1 MNKHTHTGPPN
12 NCNDEKL
19 SEKQLKEKDE
29 TKEEVQ
35 INKSEEQSPQ
45 ARSRS
50 DTISCNYIPGANE
63 IEDNT
68 NIECNNDVEIARN
81 ILTKVPAKK
90 EDITTCRSHFF
101 FNTQY
106 EYEKKK
112 LESEAIAAKKEAKA
126 AKIEAKAAK
135 IEAIEE
141 KKKKWKY

>member
-35 INKSEEQSPQ
+35 IKKSEEQSPL

-50 DTISCNYIPGANE
+50 DAISC
-63 IEDNT
+63 

-90 EDITTCRSHFF
+90 EDITTCRSHFI

-106 EYEKKK
+106 EKKK
-112 LESEAIAAKKEAKA
+112 T
-126 AKIEAKAAK
+126 
-135 IEAIEE
+135 
-141 KKKKWKY
+141 